1 MNIKDLVHALGEH
14 DYKLAKIEGG
24 DYTFLCKTNEEEV
37 STIVIIDDIK
47 YPKLADPEQCATIS
61 KAFEN
66 TFLLRGYRKVN
77 TIFLILTDKPYG
89 FKNFSDGSFLFWV
102 ADLYSDRLVS
112 FMENDDQFSHIR
124 SAVESAL
131 SAPEKKSFTVKNR
144 KVRKFLS
151 LPFITIALIIANVLI
166 FLYTDMIL
174 NVLDK
179 TIFYL
184 EYANISELTF
194 SKKQFYRLF
203 TSTFMHFDISHLVG
217 NMFSLFIIGY
227 QLEPVMG
234 HIKYTILYLIS
245 GIGAS
250 ICSALYFI
258 KIEVPAIAMGAS
270 GAIFGIFGAYVTFAL
285 MGKIEKRYISYPRLI
300 LAAFLMLYNGMQQ
313 ESVDNAAHL
322 GGVIIG
328 SIIAY
333 IYCICQKNK
342 I

>member
-24 DYTFLCKTNEEEV
+24 DYTFLCRTNEEEV

-47 YPKLADPEQCATIS
+47 YPKLADPEQCATIN

-66 TFLLRGYRKVN
+66 TFLLRGYKRVN
-77 TIFLILTDKPYG
+77 TIFLIITDRPYG
-89 FKNFSDGSFLFWV
+89 YKNFSDGSFLFWV
-102 ADLYSDRLVS
+102 ADLYSERLMS
-112 FMENDDQFSHIR
+112 FMENDTDFDHIR
-124 SAVESAL
+124 GAVESAL
-131 SAPEKKSFTVKNR
+131 AKPEKKKFTIKNR
-144 KVRKFLS
+144 KIRKFLS
-151 LPFITIALIIANVLI
+151 LPFITITLLIANVLI
-166 FLYTDMIL
+166 FLYTDIIL
-174 NVLDK
+174 TPEDK

-184 EYANISELTF
+184 QYANISELTF
-194 SKKQFYRLF
+194 AYKQFYRLI

-234 HIKYTILYLIS
+234 HIKYTVLYLIS
-245 GIGAS
+245 GIAAS
-250 ICSALYFI
+250 ICSALYFTNI
-258 KIEVPAIAMGAS
+258 QVPAIAVGAS
-270 GAIFGIFGAYVTFAL
+270 GAIFGVFGAYVTFAL
-285 MGKIEKRYISYPRLI
+285 LGKIEKQYISYPRLI
-300 LAAFLMLYNGMQQ
+300 VAAALMIFSGMQQ

>member
-1 MNIKDLVHALGEH
+1 MNIKDLVRELGEH

-47 YPKLADPEQCATIS
+47 YPKLADPEQCATIT

-66 TFLLRGYRKVN
+66 TFLLRGYRRVN

-89 FKNFSDGSFLFWV
+89 YKNFSDGSFLFWV
-102 ADLYSDRLVS
+102 ADLYSERLIS
-112 FMENDDQFSHIR
+112 FMENDSDFDHIR
-124 SAVESAL
+124 GAVESAL
-131 SAPEKKSFTVKNR
+131 TKPKKKGFTIKNR

-166 FLYTDMIL
+166 FLYTDMIINML
-174 NVLDK
+174 EK
-179 TIFYL
+179 TLFYL
-184 EYANISELTF
+184 NYANISQITLDQKE
-194 SKKQFYRLF
+194 YHRLL

-234 HIKYTILYLIS
+234 HIKYVILYLIS

-250 ICSALYFI
+250 ICSALYFTNLEI
-258 KIEVPAIAMGAS
+258 PAIAMGAS
-270 GAIFGIFGAYVTFAL
+270 GAIFGIFGAYITFAL
-285 MGKIEKRYISYPRLI
+285 MGKIEKRYVSYPRLI
-300 LAAFLMLYNGMQQ
+300 IAAFLMLYNGMQQ
-313 ESVDNAAHL
+313 ESIDNAAHL
-322 GGVIIG
+322 GGIIIG

>member
-1 MNIKDLVHALGEH
+1 MNIKHLVRALGEH

-47 YPKLADPEQCATIS
+47 YPKLADSEQCSTIS

-77 TIFLILTDKPYG
+77 TIFLILTDRPYG
-89 FKNFSDGSFLFWV
+89 YKDFSDGSFLFWV
-102 ADLYSDRLVS
+102 ADLYSERLIS
-112 FMENDDQFSHIR
+112 FMDNDTQFNHIR
-124 SAVESAL
+124 SAVESAITT
-131 SAPEKKSFTVKNR
+131 PEKKSFRIKNR

-151 LPFITIALIIANVLI
+151 SPFITIALIIANVLL
-166 FLYTDMIL
+166 FVYTDMIL
-174 NVLDK
+174 NALDK

-184 EYANISELTF
+184 QYANISSATLAH
-194 SKKQFYRLF
+194 KQFYRLF

-234 HIKYTILYLIS
+234 HIKYIILYLIS

-250 ICSALYFI
+250 VCSALYFTSTEI
-258 KIEVPAIAMGAS
+258 PAIAMGAS
-270 GAIFGIFGAYVTFAL
+270 GAIFGIFGAYITYAL
-285 MGKIEKRYISYPRLI
+285 LGKMEKQTISYPRLI
-300 LAAFLMLYNGMQQ
+300 IAAFLMLFNGMQQ
-313 ESVDNAAHL
+313 EAVDNAAHL